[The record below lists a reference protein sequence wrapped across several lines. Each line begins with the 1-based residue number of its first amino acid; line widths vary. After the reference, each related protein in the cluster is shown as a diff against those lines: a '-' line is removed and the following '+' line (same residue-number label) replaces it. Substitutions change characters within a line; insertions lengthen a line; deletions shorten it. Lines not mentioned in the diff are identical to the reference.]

1 VPTTTFFLV
10 RHAAHDRL
18 DRVLCGRMPG
28 VALGETGLAQA
39 ERVAERLAGQGI
51 DALYTS
57 PLERARMTAEPI
69 ARRLGREARVLEALN
84 ELEFGEWSGRDFSA
98 LQDDPRWAAWNTA
111 RHLARPPGGE
121 TMLEAQTR
129 VLGGLERLRAEYGEG
144 RVALVSHADVIKAV
158 LAFCLG
164 IPLDGLQRFDVEP
177 ASVSTVVMGEWGAKV
192 LAMNVVPAP

>member
-1 VPTTTFFLV
+1 
-10 RHAAHDRL
+10 
-18 DRVLCGRMPG
+18 
-28 VALGETGLAQA
+28 
-39 ERVAERLAGQGI
+39 
-51 DALYTS
+51 
-57 PLERARMTAEPI
+57 MTAEPI

-98 LQDDPRWAAWNTA
+98 LQDDPRWAAWNAA